1 MSIYRWKHEA
11 EKMCYTLSLS
21 HILSQWNT
29 TQPWKRNETMS
40 FATTSMALEIAI
52 LIEVSQKDKY
62 ITYTLYLKYDTNE
75 LIYQNRNR
83 LIDLESRLN
92 SYQTKVGWRRKK
104 LEIQISWYK
113 LLYIKCI
120 NNKTLLIAHGTI
132 NIFNIL

>member
-1 MSIYRWKHEA
+1 
-11 EKMCYTLSLS
+11 
-21 HILSQWNT
+21 
-29 TQPWKRNETMS
+29 MS

-104 LEIQISWYK
+104 LEIQIS
-113 LLYIKCI
+113 
-120 NNKTLLIAHGTI
+120 
-132 NIFNIL
+132 

>member
-1 MSIYRWKHEA
+1 
-11 EKMCYTLSLS
+11 
-21 HILSQWNT
+21 
-29 TQPWKRNETMS
+29 
-40 FATTSMALEIAI
+40 MALEIAI

-104 LEIQISWYK
+104 LEIQIS
-113 LLYIKCI
+113 
-120 NNKTLLIAHGTI
+120 
-132 NIFNIL
+132 

>member
-1 MSIYRWKHEA
+1 
-11 EKMCYTLSLS
+11 
-21 HILSQWNT
+21 
-29 TQPWKRNETMS
+29 MS
-40 FATTSMALEIAI
+40 FATTSMALEIAM

-104 LEIQISWYK
+104 LEIQIS
-113 LLYIKCI
+113 
-120 NNKTLLIAHGTI
+120 
-132 NIFNIL
+132 

>member
-1 MSIYRWKHEA
+1 
-11 EKMCYTLSLS
+11 
-21 HILSQWNT
+21 
-29 TQPWKRNETMS
+29 MS

-92 SYQTKVGWRRKK
+92 SYQSKVGWRRKK
-104 LEIQISWYK
+104 LEIQIS
-113 LLYIKCI
+113 
-120 NNKTLLIAHGTI
+120 
-132 NIFNIL
+132 